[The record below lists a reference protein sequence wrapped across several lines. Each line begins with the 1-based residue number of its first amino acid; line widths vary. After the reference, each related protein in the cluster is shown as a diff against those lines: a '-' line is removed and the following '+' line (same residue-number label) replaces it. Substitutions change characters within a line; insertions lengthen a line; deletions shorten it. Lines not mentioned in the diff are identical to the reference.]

1 MSTVHIESIKEDIS
15 NIVLMPG
22 DPKRSDYIANKFLTN
37 VKMVNN
43 VRGMNAYTGFYK
55 NKRITIFPSGM
66 GNPSMGIYSYELFKE
81 YDVDYIIRIGSCGSY
96 DKKINVNDIILVNKS
111 ISESTYAKSL
121 DNYDKKEVCSSNKLN
136 NIIYHTAINNKN
148 NITIGN
154 IYSSDVFY
162 EKEYDYNK
170 RRINLNVLG
179 IEMETFALF
188 NNARKFKKDASCLLT
203 VSDTFYD
210 SEMLSSEERE
220 KGLDEMILLALEST
234 LNL

>member
-1 MSTVHIESIKEDIS
+1 MSTVHIESEKEDIS

-37 VKMVNN
+37 VKQVNMI
-43 VRGMNAYTGFYK
+43 RGMNAYTGFYK
-55 NKRITIFPSGM
+55 DKRITIFPSGM

-81 YDVDYIIRIGSCGSY
+81 YNVDYIIRIGSCGSY
-96 DKKINVNDIILVNKS
+96 DKKINVNDVILVNKS
-111 ISESTYAKSL
+111 ISESTYAKCL
-121 DNYDKKEVCSSNKLN
+121 DNYDMKEVKSSNKLN
-136 NIIYHTAINNKN
+136 NIIYHTAISNKN

-162 EKEYDYNK
+162 EKEYDYQK
-170 RRINLNVLG
+170 RRIDLNVLG

-188 NNARKFKKDASCLLT
+188 NNARKFSKDASCLLT
-203 VSDTFYD
+203 VSDTFYG
-210 SEMLSSEERE
+210 SEILSSEERE
-220 KGLDEMILLALEST
+220 KGLDKMIVLALEST

>member
-1 MSTVHIESIKEDIS
+1 MSTVHIESMKDDIS

-22 DPKRSDYIANKFLTN
+22 DPKRSDYIASRYLTN

-55 NKRITIFPSGM
+55 NKKITIFPSGM

-81 YDVDYIIRIGSCGSY
+81 YHVDYIIRIGSCGSY
-96 DKKINVNDIILVNKS
+96 DKKVKV
-111 ISESTYAKSL
+111 SESTYAKCL
-121 DNYDKKEVCSSNKLN
+121 DNYDMKEVKSSNKLN

-162 EKEYDYNK
+162 EKEYDYQK
-170 RRINLNVLG
+170 RRIDLDVLG

-210 SEMLSSEERE
+210 SLMLSSEERE
-220 KGLDEMILLALEST
+220 KSLDEMILLALEST